1 MTNTGQQ
8 QAIERFIAYW
18 DEGMAADLAPRLTCG
33 ETEAIADLFTACER
47 RDLAAEWINQH
58 SYTDDSGDSHHRST
72 GQGIRYELA
81 TITESVAVVE
91 LNEEDPSAFGAGHL
105 VLYRADDKTRRFAIT
120 ERTDKPEDDDTR
132 EVIGWHWCAER
143 YQAGGWTTD
152 AEGETTDDD
161 LSALVEAAWTWATR

>member
-81 TITESVAVVE
+81 TITESIAVVE
-91 LNEEDPSAFGAGHL
+91 LAEEDPSAFLLRAFLSGTGLRNTFSGFGNQLKSTRHSVEDL
-105 VLYRADDKTRRFAIT
+105 VSN
-120 ERTDKPEDDDTR
+120 
-132 EVIGWHWCAER
+132 
-143 YQAGGWTTD
+143 
-152 AEGETTDDD
+152 
-161 LSALVEAAWTWATR
+161 LSIAPPTMSI